1 MRLITLLELIMYF
14 SIIISYQLLPNFS
27 KLKHNQL
34 INENLLNISIH
45 VFPCL
50 FYEYLSLMGKESQL

>member
-1 MRLITLLELIMYF
+1 MRLITLLELIMYLF

-45 VFPCL
+45 VFPL
-50 FYEYLSLMGKESQL
+50 FIL